1 MSKLPKKSNFQRKKA
16 QISDWWVRHTAPI
29 FPDAT
34 IEEARQIRLLI
45 AIHTFF
51 SLATIIATPVVIQS
65 TRPQYKLTII
75 GLIILSL
82 LWYAGTAVMARTRHY
97 KKVMLLVPISS
108 AFQWGAFAAWF
119 QDSFMWPY
127 FLGYLVVPVILST
140 LFLTP
145 KQAIHLALGNI
156 AIIVAN
162 VLFNPY
168 ISLQEGLAGA
178 LTLYVIVAGMI
189 LVAHYFQASLAQQ
202 RQQLIAKNEY
212 RLRRFFEHAHDWIFE
227 LDANGVIRYVNQQ
240 MCEDSGY
247 TKEELIGKTPFVFL
261 YPEGVNAI
269 TEPLQKIL
277 HGETAEHVEMEVP
290 LRNGRTIWLDIKG
303 LIEME
308 NGKVTGTIHIA
319 RDITKLKTT
328 EQEIKARHEEIAR
341 LYEQAQQEIAE
352 RKRAEEAERKQRL
365 FAEGLAEAVSAL
377 HSTHNLDELL
387 QKLAEAVN
395 KTMSV
400 DGLTIMFNE
409 DGIAR
414 IAYMQGLFQQT
425 HETISKIRFKI
436 AETHNLSIIAKTRQP
451 YIVPDTHADPNWIYI
466 PEVAWIRSTMGAPI
480 VYEDELLGFLSLESK
495 TPNYFTENDKKK
507 AAAFAK
513 QVAVAINDARI
524 YQALADANERLEK
537 AVQERTAE
545 LERSIKQ
552 IRAILHNSP
561 DGVALLNQD
570 GFIENC
576 NPAFFALFPRAKN
589 NSSLSLTQLMAQSKD
604 IAIAIEQTLKHGR
617 FSRLE
622 NIIRP
627 PQGSPIDLDIAL
639 APVIDQNEIIGAVC
653 SIRDISALKEISR
666 MKDKFISN
674 VSHELRTPLTN
685 LRLHHDL
692 IRHNPA
698 KQDVYLERMG
708 REILRLQYIIENML
722 RLSRLDRNGVAFTP
736 HPTKLDSLV
745 TQYVQDRTPLF
756 QEKELSVSCETAP
769 SLPLV
774 PLDEGLIGQVLSI
787 LLTNAI
793 NFTPQNG
800 CIQVSVRQVAHNGRS
815 GAAVTIQDTGPGIPP
830 EEQAHIFERFYRG
843 KIGQA
848 SGVPGTGLGLAIAH
862 EIMQLHKG
870 EIWVESE
877 GVSGKGAAFTIWL
890 PLSEAEGQLRNLKPA
905 GHFPEK

>member
-1 MSKLPKKSNFQRKKA
+1 MFKSPTKSKFQRKKE
-16 QISDWWVRHTAPI
+16 QIAAWWARITAPT

-34 IEEARQIRLLI
+34 IEEAWQIRLLI
-45 AIHTFF
+45 AIHLF
-51 SLATIIATPVVIQS
+51 LAIAIIGFMPLLIIATRAKYQLDVVI
-65 TRPQYKLTII
+65 II
-75 GLIILSL
+75 GTVLVYLFGS
-82 LWYAGTAVMARTRHY
+82 VFFARTRHY
-97 KKVMLLVPISS
+97 KIIMLLTPILS
-108 AFQWGAFAAWF
+108 AFQWGVLAAWF

-127 FLGYLVVPVILST
+127 FLGYLVVPVILGT
-140 LFLTP
+140 LFLPP
-145 KQAIHLALGNI
+145 KQAIHIALGNI

-162 VLFNPY
+162 VLLNPY

-178 LTLYVIVAGMI
+178 LTWYVIAAGMI

-202 RQQLIAKNEY
+202 RQQLIAKNER

-227 LDANGVIRYVNQQ
+227 LDANGVIRYVNQR
-240 MCEDSGY
+240 MCDDSGY
-247 TKEELIGKTPFVFL
+247 TKEELVGNTPFAFL

-269 TEPLQKIL
+269 AQPLQKIL
-277 HGETAEHVEMEVP
+277 SGETVEHVEVEVP
-290 LRNGRTIWLDIKG
+290 LRNGRTIWLDVKG

-308 NGKVTGTIHIA
+308 NGQITGTIHIA

-328 EQEIKARHEEIAR
+328 EQEIKARHEEIAQ

-352 RKRAEEAERKQRL
+352 RKRAEEAEREQRL

-377 HSTHNLDELL
+377 HSTHNLDELM
-387 QKLAEAVN
+387 QKLTEAVN

-409 DGIAR
+409 DGVAR
-414 IAYMQGLFQQT
+414 IAYMQGLYKITQ
-425 HETISKIRFKI
+425 ETLSKIRFKI
-436 AETHNLSIIAKTRQP
+436 TETHNLAVMAETGQP
-451 YIVPDTHADPNWIYI
+451 YTVPDTHADPDWIYI
-466 PEVAWIRSTMGAPI
+466 PEVVWIRSTMGAPI
-480 VYEDELLGFLSLESK
+480 IYEDELLGFLSLESK

-507 AAAFAK
+507 VAAFAK

-552 IRAILHNSP
+552 IRAILQNSP
-561 DGVALLNQD
+561 DGVALLNKN

-576 NPAFFALFPRAKN
+576 NPAFFALFPQAESD
-589 NSSLSLTQLMAQSKD
+589 SSLSLVQLIEQPEE
-604 IAIAIEQTLKHGR
+604 IATAIEQTLKHGR

-622 NIIRP
+622 SIIHS

-653 SIRDISALKEISR
+653 SIRDISAMKEVSR

-708 REILRLQYIIENML
+708 REILRLQYIIESML
-722 RLSRLDRNGVAFTP
+722 RLSRLDRKGVAFTP
-736 HPTKLDSLV
+736 HPTKLDTLV

-756 QEKELSVSCETAP
+756 EEKELSVSCETAP

-774 PLDEGLIGQVLSI
+774 SLDEGLIGQVLSI

-800 CIQVSVRQVAHNGRS
+800 RIQVSVRQMAHNGRS
-815 GAAVTIQDTGPGIPP
+815 GAAVTIQDTGPGVPP
-830 EEQAHIFERFYRG
+830 EEQTHIFERFYRG
-843 KIGQA
+843 KIGQS
-848 SGVPGTGLGLAIAH
+848 SGIPGTGLGLAIAR

-870 EIWVESE
+870 DIWVESE
-877 GVSGKGAAFTIWL
+877 GVPGKGAAFTIWL
-890 PLSEAEGQLRNLKPA
+890 PLSETEGQ
-905 GHFPEK
+905 HS